1 MTAADLLR
9 YRWQHRQQTLNNRRY
24 KFYVP
29 GAEEVM
35 LECYKGVVGDR
46 IRTYEENKEVE
57 DCIRRVGK
65 WLSDPYAPEGLLLA
79 GTPGNGKTTVV
90 STIKEL
96 IAASQRPDPVRLD
109 YHGNPDTAFLKVV
122 SATDLPQLYSSNE
135 NSYHYL
141 KEVGLLAI
149 DDVGVEPLDY
159 TKFGNIINPFLD
171 IFYARYEKKLMTI
184 ITTNL
189 SKNEIADRY
198 GERFAD
204 RANEMMFR
212 VAFPYG
218 VTFRHNSYQPK

>member
-1 MTAADLLR
+1 
-9 YRWQHRQQTLNNRRY
+9 
-24 KFYVP
+24 
-29 GAEEVM
+29 M

-46 IRTYEENKEVE
+46 IRIYEENKEVE
-57 DCIRRVGK
+57 ECIRKVGK
-65 WLSDPYAPEGLLLA
+65 WLADPYAPEGLLLA